1 MRLLRAYFD
10 TRGDIPSCS
19 PKSGAI
25 SVILKWPLRC
35 VGVVALL
42 FLTGTAT
49 AQSEDR
55 RFRLI
60 PLEEMTPEQR
70 AVADAIRSGPR
81 AAVAGSSANAATPG
95 SPFNPWLRSPE
106 AADLLQ
112 RLGAYLRF
120 KSSLPPRLNEFAI
133 LITARDWTSQYEWYA
148 HHRLAL
154 QGGLNPAVA
163 ADLAEGRRPAGMLE
177 DEAVVYDFCNE
188 LLGERKVSD
197 ATYRRA
203 LEKFGERGVI
213 DLIAVSGYYVLVSM
227 TLNVDRTPVPGDGK
241 PPLRELPR

>member
-1 MRLLRAYFD
+1 MKLRTGVCSIALSLLA
-10 TRGDIPSCS
+10 
-19 PKSGAI
+19 
-25 SVILKWPLRC
+25 
-35 VGVVALL
+35 
-42 FLTGTAT
+42 GTAA

-60 PLEEMTPEQR
+60 PLDEMTAEQR

-112 RLGAYLRF
+112 RLGSYLRF

-133 LITARDWTSQYEWYA
+133 LITARQWDSQYEWYA

-154 QGGLNPAVA
+154 AGGLNPAVA
-163 ADLAEGRRPAGMLE
+163 ADLAEGKRPAGMQE
-177 DEAVVYDFCNE
+177 DEAIVYDFCTE
-188 LLGERKVSD
+188 MHRERKVSD
-197 ATYRRA
+197 ATYKRA
-203 LEKFGERGVI
+203 LDKFGERGII

-241 PPLRELPR
+241 PPLRPLPR

>member
-1 MRLLRAYFD
+1 MKFKSCMCIAALL
-10 TRGDIPSCS
+10 
-19 PKSGAI
+19 
-25 SVILKWPLRC
+25 
-35 VGVVALL
+35 VVA
-42 FLTGTAT
+42 GTAL

-70 AVADAIRSGPR
+70 SVAEAIRSGPR
-81 AAVAGSSANAATPG
+81 AAVPGSSANAATPG

-112 RLGAYLRF
+112 RLGSYLRF
-120 KSSLPPRLNEFAI
+120 RSSMPPRLNEFAI
-133 LITARDWTSQYEWYA
+133 LITARDWTSQYEWHA

-154 QGGLNPAVA
+154 QGGLNPSVA
-163 ADLAEGRRPAGMLE
+163 ADLAEGKRPAGMQE
-177 DEAVVYDFCNE
+177 DEVIVYDFCSE
-188 LLGERKVSD
+188 LHRERKVSD
-197 ATYRRA
+197 ATYKAA
-203 LEKFGERGVI
+203 LDKFGERGVM

-241 PPLRELPR
+241 PPLRPLSR

>member
-1 MRLLRAYFD
+1 MKLRL
-10 TRGDIPSCS
+10 GVC
-19 PKSGAI
+19 
-25 SVILKWPLRC
+25 VI
-35 VGVVALL
+35 ALL
-42 FLTGTAT
+42 VFAGTAA

-60 PLEEMTPEQR
+60 PLDEMTPAQR

-81 AAVAGSSANAATPG
+81 ASVAGSSANAATPG

-112 RLGAYLRF
+112 QLGSYLRF

-133 LITARDWTSQYEWYA
+133 LITARDWTSQYEWHA

-154 QGGLNPAVA
+154 AGGLNPAVA
-163 ADLAEGRRPAGMLE
+163 ADLAEGKRPAGMQE
-177 DEAVVYDFCNE
+177 DESIVYDFCTE
-188 LLGERKVSD
+188 MHRERKVSD
-197 ATYRRA
+197 ATYKRA
-203 LEKFGERGVI
+203 LDKFGERGII

-227 TLNVDRTPVPGDGK
+227 TLNVDRTPVPGDAK
-241 PPLRELPR
+241 PPLRPLAR

>member
-1 MRLLRAYFD
+1 VKFKSCMCIAALL
-10 TRGDIPSCS
+10 
-19 PKSGAI
+19 
-25 SVILKWPLRC
+25 
-35 VGVVALL
+35 VVA
-42 FLTGTAT
+42 GTAL

-70 AVADAIRSGPR
+70 SVAEAIRSGPR
-81 AAVAGSSANAATPG
+81 AAVPGSSANAATPG

-112 RLGAYLRF
+112 RLGSYLRF
-120 KSSLPPRLNEFAI
+120 RSSMPPRLNEFAI
-133 LITARDWTSQYEWYA
+133 LITARDWTSQYEWHA

-154 QGGLNPAVA
+154 QGGLNPSVA
-163 ADLAEGRRPAGMLE
+163 ADLAEGKRPAGMQE
-177 DEAVVYDFCNE
+177 DEVIVYDFCSE
-188 LLGERKVSD
+188 LHRERKVSD
-197 ATYRRA
+197 ATYKAA
-203 LEKFGERGVI
+203 LDKFGERGVM

-241 PPLRELPR
+241 PPLRPLSR

>member
-1 MRLLRAYFD
+1 MCIA
-10 TRGDIPSCS
+10 
-19 PKSGAI
+19 
-25 SVILKWPLRC
+25 
-35 VGVVALL
+35 ALL
-42 FLTGTAT
+42 LMAGSAL

-60 PLEEMTPEQR
+60 PLDEMTPEQR
-70 AVADAIRSGPR
+70 SVAEAIRSGPR
-81 AAVAGSSANAATPG
+81 AAVPGSSANAATPG

-112 RLGAYLRF
+112 RLGSYLRF
-120 KSSLPPRLNEFAI
+120 RSSLPPRLNEFAI
-133 LITARDWTSQYEWYA
+133 LITARDWTSQYEWHA

-163 ADLAEGRRPAGMLE
+163 ADLAEGKRPAGMQE
-177 DEAVVYDFCNE
+177 DETIVYDFCSE
-188 LLGERKVSD
+188 LLRERKVGD
-197 ATYRRA
+197 AIYKAA
-203 LEKFGERGVI
+203 LDKFGERGVM

-241 PPLRELPR
+241 PPLRALQR

>member
-1 MRLLRAYFD
+1 MKLR
-10 TRGDIPSCS
+10 T
-19 PKSGAI
+19 
-25 SVILKWPLRC
+25 
-35 VGVVALL
+35 GVCIIALL
-42 FLTGTAT
+42 VSAGTAA

-60 PLEEMTPEQR
+60 PLDEMTPAQR

-81 AAVAGSSANAATPG
+81 ASVAGSSANAATPG

-112 RLGAYLRF
+112 QLGSYLRF

-133 LITARDWTSQYEWYA
+133 LITARDWTSQYEWHA

-154 QGGLNPAVA
+154 AGGLNPAVA
-163 ADLAEGRRPAGMLE
+163 ADLAEGRRPSGMQE
-177 DEAVVYDFCNE
+177 DEAIVYDFCTE
-188 LLGERKVSD
+188 MHRERKVGD
-197 ATYRRA
+197 ATYKRA
-203 LEKFGERGVI
+203 LDKFGERGII

-227 TLNVDRTPVPGDGK
+227 TLNVDRTPVPGDAK
-241 PPLRELPR
+241 LPLPALKR

>member
-1 MRLLRAYFD
+1 MSFRRSICIIGL
-10 TRGDIPSCS
+10 C
-19 PKSGAI
+19 
-25 SVILKWPLRC
+25 
-35 VGVVALL
+35 VVA
-42 FLTGTAT
+42 GSAA
-49 AQSEDR
+49 AQYEER

-60 PLEEMTPEQR
+60 PLDEMAPAQR

-112 RLGAYLRF
+112 QLGSYLRF

-133 LITARDWTSQYEWYA
+133 LIAAREWTSQYEWYA

-163 ADLAEGRRPAGMLE
+163 ADLAEGRRPAGMQE
-177 DEAVVYDFCNE
+177 DEAIVHDFCTE
-188 LLGERKVSD
+188 MHRERKVSD
-197 ATYRRA
+197 ATYKRA
-203 LEKFGERGVI
+203 LDKFGERGII

-241 PPLRELPR
+241 PPLRPLPR

>member
-1 MRLLRAYFD
+1 MRLRTAVC
-10 TRGDIPSCS
+10 GI
-19 PKSGAI
+19 
-25 SVILKWPLRC
+25 V
-35 VGVVALL
+35 LL
-42 FLTGTAT
+42 AMAGTAA

-60 PLEEMTPEQR
+60 PLDEMTPEQR

-81 AAVAGSSANAATPG
+81 AAVDGSSANAATPG

-112 RLGAYLRF
+112 RLGSYLRF

-133 LITARDWTSQYEWYA
+133 LITARQWDSQYEWYA

-163 ADLAEGRRPAGMLE
+163 ADLALGKRPAGMQE
-177 DEAVVYDFCNE
+177 DEAIVYDFCTE
-188 LLGERKVSD
+188 MHRDRKVSD
-197 ATYRRA
+197 ATYKRA
-203 LEKFGERGVI
+203 LDKFGER
-213 DLIAVSGYYVLVSM
+213 
-227 TLNVDRTPVPGDGK
+227 
-241 PPLRELPR
+241 

>member
-1 MRLLRAYFD
+1 MKLR
-10 TRGDIPSCS
+10 T
-19 PKSGAI
+19 
-25 SVILKWPLRC
+25 
-35 VGVVALL
+35 GVCIVALL
-42 FLTGTAT
+42 VLAGTAA

-60 PLEEMTPEQR
+60 PLDEMTPAQR

-112 RLGAYLRF
+112 QLGSYLRF
-120 KSSLPPRLNEFAI
+120 KSSLPPRLSEFAI
-133 LITARDWTSQYEWYA
+133 LITAREWTSQYEWHA

-154 QGGLNPAVA
+154 AGGLSPAVA
-163 ADLAEGRRPAGMLE
+163 ADLAEGRRPSGMQE
-177 DEAVVYDFCNE
+177 DEAIVYDFCNE
-188 LLGERKVSD
+188 MHREHKVGD
-197 ATYRRA
+197 ATYKRA
-203 LEKFGERGVI
+203 LDKFGERGII

-227 TLNVDRTPVPGDGK
+227 TLNVDRTPVPSDGK
-241 PPLRELPR
+241 PPLPALKR